1 MPKSDYSKKFDK
13 LFSSI
18 QEEGAAE
25 TVLASVQKLPSFSW
39 ECDANGLYTSCSNE
53 ATDLL
58 GYTSDQIIGNP
69 LLSLWLDPDDQAKLR
84 ASLQSE
90 VFPCDVELKLHTK
103 KHKVANTRWNL
114 FQQKSQ
120 DGTLSGY
127 QGMVLFLEE
136 PRKEEKEEKEKK
148 EKTEDQQPEG
158 FSEETLEKV
167 DEIQNM
173 IGVQTGKLPDLDEI
187 EQRNINEVTTPVVRT
202 PKKRE
207 VKPKLVKKPQIATS
221 KLKAIQTAPLPPVF
235 SAIPSSQD
243 REITTISESIG
254 GMELVDDEFKP
265 SSAPWSEQSELSL
278 LNNETIS
285 LAGDSESPAILTTPL
300 RMRDQQSA
308 VIEVL
313 DSSAERNW
321 TQDDRLLIQE
331 ISNQLGLALEN
342 AQLYSTI
349 QKELRERVRA
359 EEETLR
365 RNKELSVLNQIGQ
378 RLTKLVGQEEIFDTI
393 STSAQELL
401 SQGNLL
407 VSIADPKSGMLR
419 FPVCVVDGEKQ
430 ELDARHLGDGYQEKI
445 LKEKNTLLLNSAVGE
460 TLTES
465 ALDHPKNKPLSMLA
479 VPLLVADRAI
489 GVISVYDFMN
499 ENAFTPV
506 QGELLSTIA
515 AQAATALENTNLFT
529 EIRDSLELIEERE
542 RYQFN
547 VTNAAAELN
556 EKGSAAVDF
565 LLASL
570 LTASNADLVF
580 YAPAIENPKTGI
592 NWVATSFV
600 SQNPEVKSL
609 PAMPVGQFPNWFE
622 ALKTRPYLFC
632 TRSTCT
638 DPERNFLVENN
649 IQSIMLYAIRL
660 ENQPVGVIGIETV
673 NEESI
678 WKTEQMDVL
687 SIATDAFN
695 NILIREN
702 LLKRVQDSLSE
713 TESLYTASHNLAL
726 ADDVQAM
733 LTAIVD
739 GVNIPA
745 INRGVLVLFDYN
757 ESNQIS
763 RMYVEAN
770 YHTGKG
776 TPPPARGTEYLVS
789 LYKSLFSIENPVF
802 YDDFLEIQL
811 EKSLQEILI
820 RQNIRSMA
828 VLPLWASDKQLG
840 VVLLQASQQ
849 HTFTPKEIRTYPPL
863 TGQMSTSVQNL
874 LLFEETQAALSE
886 TELLYKISSG
896 IAKSKSMEELLIL
909 VGENVLPEASD
920 TLWLCTCTT
929 NPQTKELETEIVG
942 SYTSNKEYLE
952 SGVKLDSDVISFV
965 NVNSAEPKLFSE
977 IGSSN
982 LPAST
987 QGIFK
992 NLGINSGAVFA
1003 LQSGGS
1009 PVGLLIASS
1018 KRPSE
1023 LSPDDVHTLQIVTNS
1038 IAVAIERQR
1047 LLFEAQK
1054 HALELQTAAE
1064 IARDTTSTLSLEILL
1079 NRIVNLLR
1087 ERFSLYHV
1095 SIFLLDDTN
1104 EYAIIQ
1110 ESTGNIGQELK
1121 KRNFRLGVGSK
1132 SVIGNCTSTG
1142 ETVIVN
1148 DVAHHD
1154 LFYPNPLLP
1163 DTQSELGIPLK
1174 ISGKVIGALDLQA
1187 RDPNAFSEE
1196 EVAILQILSDQI
1208 SVAIDNAK
1216 AYSVS
1221 QQAVEEM
1228 RELDRVKSQFLANMS
1243 HELRTPLNSVIGF
1256 SRVILK
1262 GIDGPINDVQQQDI
1276 TAIYNSGMH
1285 LLNMINEIL
1294 DLSKIDAGK
1303 MELQIEEVHLADVIN
1318 AAITNTSGLVKDKPI
1333 ELVQKIPAN
1342 LPTVKADEIRINQVL
1357 INLISNAVKFTEK
1370 GSITVEASVSKS
1382 PDNEAEI
1389 LVTVADTGIGIAIE
1403 DQVKLFQR
1411 FSQVDDSPT
1420 RKTGGTGL
1428 GLSICRSLVELH
1440 GGRIGLLS
1448 SEVDKGSV
1456 FYFTLPL
1463 PDFIPAYDLSSPA
1476 EDTNIILSIDDDAQV
1491 IALYDRFLKTQGFEV
1506 IPLTDPSNAVQ
1517 KARELKPFAITLD
1530 VMMPQKDGWQVLN
1543 ELKQD
1548 PETRDIPI
1556 LICSILQEE
1565 EKGYSLG
1572 ASEYLVKPFLQDDLI
1587 NAIRRL
1593 NKDGSV
1599 HEIMVIDD
1607 DPNELEAIQK
1617 MLSDDD
1623 SIHLTCAEGGIEAL
1637 SALETITPDVIILDL
1652 FMPRMN
1658 GFELLEKLHDEARL
1672 NRVPVVILTGDNL
1685 DEEQQKQVSE
1695 LSKEL
1700 IAKSTLKEDE
1710 LLNTIRKTLA
1720 SLSSTQPKE

>member
-1 MPKSDYSKKFDK
+1 MPKPDYSKKFNK
-13 LFSSI
+13 LLSSI
-18 QEEGAAE
+18 QEES
-25 TVLASVQKLPSFSW
+25 ASQNALPVEQKLPSFTW
-39 ECDANGLYTSCSNE
+39 ECDTNGLYTGCSAE
-53 ATDLL
+53 IGDLL
-58 GYTSDQIIGNP
+58 GYSPDQIIGNP
-69 LLSLWLDPDDQAKLR
+69 LLSLGLDPADQAKLR

-103 KHKVANTRWNL
+103 KHMVVATRWNL
-114 FQQKSQ
+114 FQQKDK
-120 DGTLSGY
+120 DGSLTGY
-127 QGMVLFLEE
+127 RGIVLFLEE
-136 PRKEEKEEKEKK
+136 PHKEEKKAAE
-148 EKTEDQQPEG
+148 TSPQA
-158 FSEETLEKV
+158 EETPNEDTFQNTDDDLESTR
-167 DEIQNM
+167 
-173 IGVQTGKLPDLDEI
+173 GVQTGKLPDIDEI
-187 EQRNINEVTTPVVRT
+187 EQRNLNEITTPVVRT
-202 PKKRE
+202 SKKRE
-207 VKPKLVKKPQIATS
+207 VKPKLVKKPQISTS
-221 KLKAIQTAPLPPVF
+221 KLKTIQTAPLPPIF
-235 SAIPSSQD
+235 SSIPASQSK
-243 REITTISESIG
+243 EITTISESIG
-254 GMELVDDEFKP
+254 GIELADDQFKP
-265 SSAPWSEQSELSL
+265 SNSPWTSQSELSL
-278 LNNETIS
+278 LNNVTIS
-285 LAGDSESPAILTTPL
+285 QAGDSENPAVLITPL

-308 VIEVL
+308 IIEIL
-313 DSSAERNW
+313 DASTERKW

-331 ISNQLGLALEN
+331 IANQLSLALEN

-365 RNKELSVLNQIGQ
+365 RNKELSILNQIGQ

-393 STSAQELL
+393 STSSQELL
-401 SQGNLL
+401 SQNNLL
-407 VSIADPKSGMLR
+407 VSIADLKNKIFS
-419 FPVCVVDGEKQ
+419 FPVCIVDGEKQ
-430 ELDARHLGDGYQEKI
+430 ELPARSFTEGYQEKI
-445 LKEKNTLLLNSAVGE
+445 LEEKKSLLINSGIGE
-460 TLTES
+460 KLTEPVF
-465 ALDHPKNKPLSMLA
+465 DHPKNKPLSMLA

-489 GVISVYDFMN
+489 GVISVYDFMK
-499 ENAFTPV
+499 EDAFTPV
-506 QGELLSTIA
+506 QSELLSTIA
-515 AQAATALENTNLFT
+515 AQAATAFENTNLFT
-529 EIRDSLELIEERE
+529 EIRDSLALIEERE
-542 RYQFN
+542 RYQLN

-556 EKGSAAVDF
+556 EKGSASVDF
-565 LLASL
+565 LLASI
-570 LTASNADLVF
+570 LTAANADIVF

-592 NWVATSFV
+592 NWVATSFIA
-600 SQNPEVKSL
+600 QNPEDKTP

-622 ALKTRPYLFC
+622 ALKTKPYLFSHQSDC
-632 TRSTCT
+632 P
-638 DPERNFLVENN
+638 DPEKSFLVENN
-649 IQSIMLYAIRL
+649 IQSILLYAIRL
-660 ENQPVGVIGIETV
+660 ENQPVGIIGIESLH
-673 NEESI
+673 EERI

-702 LLKRVQDSLSE
+702 LLKRVQESLSE
-713 TESLYTASHNLAL
+713 TEGLYTASHNLAL

-733 LTAIVD
+733 LNAIVD

-745 INRGVLVLFDYN
+745 INRGVLVLFDYD
-757 ESNQIS
+757 EENQLS

-789 LYKSLFSIENPVF
+789 LYKSIFAIENPVF
-802 YDDFLEIQL
+802 YDDLLEIQL
-811 EKSLQEILI
+811 EKSLQDILT

-828 VLPLWASDKQLG
+828 VLPLWSSDKQLG
-840 VVLLQASQQ
+840 VVLLQTSQQ

-896 IAKSKSMEELLIL
+896 IAKSKSMEELLML

-942 SYTSNKEYLE
+942 AYSSNKEYQE
-952 SGVKLDSDVISFV
+952 SGIKLDPSVISFV
-965 NVNSAEPKLFSE
+965 NFNSPEPKVFSE
-977 IGSSN
+977 IGNSDLPSN
-982 LPAST
+982 T

-1003 LQSGGS
+1003 LQSGGN

-1018 KRPSE
+1018 KRAAE

-1038 IAVAIERQR
+1038 IAVALERQR

-1087 ERFSLYHV
+1087 ERFGLYHV

-1121 KRNFRLGVGSK
+1121 KRNFRLGVGTK

-1148 DVAHHD
+1148 DASHHD

-1174 ISGKVIGALDLQA
+1174 ISGKVIGALDLHA
-1187 RDPNAFSEE
+1187 KESNAFTEE

-1216 AYSVS
+1216 AYAVS

-1303 MELQIEEVHLADVIN
+1303 MELQIEEVNLADVIN
-1318 AAITNTSGLVKDKPI
+1318 SAITNTSGLVKDKPI
-1333 ELVQKIPAN
+1333 ELIQKIPAN

-1370 GSITVEASVSKS
+1370 GSITIEASVSKS
-1382 PDNEAEI
+1382 PEKEAEI
-1389 LVTVADTGIGIAIE
+1389 MITVADTGIGIAPE
-1403 DQVKLFQR
+1403 DQTKLFQR

-1448 SEVDKGSV
+1448 SQVGKGSV

-1463 PDFIPAYDLSSPA
+1463 PDFIPAYDLSKPA
-1476 EDTNIILSIDDDAQV
+1476 EDTNVILSIDDDAQV

-1506 IPLTDPSNAVQ
+1506 IPLTDPLNAVQ

-1530 VMMPQKDGWQVLN
+1530 VMMPQKDGWQVLK

-1565 EKGYSLG
+1565 EKGYNLG

-1587 NAIRRL
+1587 NAIHRL
-1593 NKDGSV
+1593 NRDGSV
-1599 HEIMVIDD
+1599 REILVIDD
-1607 DPNELEAIQK
+1607 DASELEAIHK
-1617 MLSDDD
+1617 MLSADD
-1623 SIHLTCAEGGIEAL
+1623 SIHLTSAEGGIEAL
-1637 SALETITPDVIILDL
+1637 SALETLTPDVIILDL

-1658 GFELLEKLHDEARL
+1658 GFELLEKFHEEARL

-1685 DEEQQKQVSE
+1685 DEEQQKQINE
-1695 LSKEL
+1695 LSKEM
-1700 IAKSTLKEDE
+1700 ISKSTLNEDE
-1710 LLNTIRKTLA
+1710 LLNTIKKTLSTL
-1720 SLSSTQPKE
+1720 SLAQPKE